1 MVEQITTFT
10 CKLCG
15 RPVSLK
21 DSVNDDL
28 GDPVHQSCYD
38 DELLEREAKRRAI
51 QLDE

>member
-1 MVEQITTFT
+1 MVEEITTFT

-21 DSVNDDL
+21 DCVNDDL

-38 DELLEREAKRRAI
+38 EQLLEREAKRKAT
-51 QLDE
+51 QPDE